1 MKVFN
6 LSATILNGF
15 SQAHALIQFK
25 QLTLTRGLKTLIMGA
40 SLQLHPGHK
49 VGLTGANGAGKS
61 SLFALLRGEMQV
73 ESGDLEMP
81 ASWVIGHVAQET
93 PALAM
98 PAIEFVL
105 DGDAELRTIETA
117 LQKAEAHHQ
126 GELIAELHQ
135 RLTDID
141 GYAAKA
147 RAAALLNGLGFSQAN
162 LSQAVSTFSGGW
174 RVCLKLAR
182 ALMCRSDLLLLDEPT
197 NHLDLDA
204 VIWLEGWLQSYHGTL
219 LLISHD
225 RDFLDAIVN
234 HIAHIEQ
241 QTLTLY
247 KGGYSDF
254 ERQRAEKLA
263 LQQAMFEKQQRKVS
277 HLQSYI
283 DRFRVQATKARQ
295 AQSRIKALERMEMI
309 TAAHIDSQ
317 FNFEFRAPIASP
329 DPLLVLDDV
338 SVGYGE
344 TPLIK
349 HIAMAVRPGE
359 RIGLLGKNG
368 AGKTT
373 LIKLL
378 ARELNAITV
387 RDRTGKRVEGKDLN
401 IGYFAQH
408 QLEQL
413 RPDESPLQH
422 MLKLDATTREQE
434 HLNYLGG
441 FDFKGE
447 MARTPCENFSGG
459 EKSRLALALL
469 IWTRPNLL
477 LLDEPTN
484 HLDLEMRH
492 ALTMALQGF
501 EGGVILVSHDRALLR
516 ATCDQ
521 FILVADKKAS
531 MFDGDLDDYSAWLN
545 EQRLQENKL
554 QKDLAQKIG
563 NQNLSSNKLERAQSK
578 AERQARIVA
587 RRPLLKEIEQIDVRL
602 AKLQSDKSSIDERLN
617 DADLYSA
624 TDKTIL
630 QDLLKKQAELTVII
644 EENEMRWLDLHEQ
657 LEALPALE

>member
-1 MKVFN
+1 M
-6 LSATILNGF
+6 
-15 SQAHALIQFK
+15 IQFK
-25 QLTLTRGLKTLIMGA
+25 QLTLTRGLKTLITGA

-61 SLFALLRGEMQV
+61 SLYALLRGEMQV

-105 DGDAELRTIETA
+105 DGDAELRAIEAA
-117 LQKAEAHHQ
+117 LQKAEAKHQ
-126 GELIAELHQ
+126 GEVIAELHQ

-174 RVCLKLAR
+174 RVRLNLAR

-204 VIWLEGWLQSYHGTL
+204 VIWLEGWLQSYRGTL

-241 QTLTLY
+241 KTLTLY

-317 FNFEFRAPIASP
+317 FNFEFRAPVASP

-344 TPLIK
+344 TPLIEQ
-349 HIAMAVRPGE
+349 IAMAVRPGE

-378 ARELNAITV
+378 ARELNAMTLADV
-387 RDRTGKRVEGKDLN
+387 MGNRKTGKRVEGKDLN

-422 MLKLDATTREQE
+422 MLKLDQTTREQE

-441 FDFKGE
+441 FDFKGD
-447 MARTPCENFSGG
+447 MARTPCVNFSGG

-521 FILVADKKAS
+521 FMLVADKKAQV
-531 MFDGDLDDYSAWLN
+531 FDGDLDDYSAWLN
-545 EQRLQENKL
+545 AQRLQEN
-554 QKDLAQKIG
+554 QSQKIDS
-563 NQNLSSNKLERAQSK
+563 QNISSNKLDRAQSK

-587 RRPLLKEIEQIDVRL
+587 RRPLLKEIEQIDGRL
-602 AKLQSDKSSIDERLN
+602 AKLHLEKSTIDDRLN

-624 TDKTIL
+624 ADKTIL
-630 QDLLKKQAELTVII
+630 QDLLKKQAELTAKI
-644 EENEMRWLDLHEQ
+644 EDDEMRWLELHEQ
-657 LEALPALE
+657 LDALPALD

>member
-1 MKVFN
+1 M
-6 LSATILNGF
+6 
-15 SQAHALIQFK
+15 IQFK
-25 QLTLTRGLKTLIMGA
+25 QLTLVRGLKTLIQGA
-40 SLQLHPGHK
+40 TLQLHPGHK

-61 SLFALLRGEMQV
+61 SLFALLRGEMQL
-73 ESGDLEMP
+73 EAGDLDMP
-81 ASWVIGHVAQET
+81 ASWVIAHVAQET

-105 DGDAELRTIETA
+105 DGDAELRQIEAA
-117 LQKAEAHHQ
+117 LAAAEVSQQ
-126 GELIAELHQ
+126 GELIAELHH
-135 RLTDID
+135 RLLDIE

-147 RAAALLNGLGFSQAN
+147 RAAELLSGLGFSQAN
-162 LSQAVSTFSGGW
+162 LQQAVATFSGGW
-174 RVCLKLAR
+174 RVRLNLAR

-204 VIWLEGWLQSYHGTL
+204 VIWLEGWLQAYRGTL
-219 LLISHD
+219 ILISHD

-247 KGGYSDF
+247 RGGYSDF

-263 LQQAMFEKQQRKVS
+263 LQQALFEKQQRKVS

-309 TAAHIDSQ
+309 SAAHVDSQ
-317 FNFEFRAPIASP
+317 FNFEFRAPLAAP
-329 DPLLVLDDV
+329 DPLLVLDEMA
-338 SVGYGE
+338 VGYQGVA
-344 TPLIK
+344 LIK
-349 HIAMAVRPGE
+349 GIVLAIRPGE
-359 RIGLLGKNG
+359 RIGLLGRNG

-378 ARELNAITV
+378 AKELAPLS
-387 RDRTGKRVEGKDLN
+387 GKRVEGKDLN

-413 RPDESPLQH
+413 RLDESPLQH
-422 MLKLDATTREQE
+422 MMKLDPLTREQE
-434 HLNYLGG
+434 HLNFLGG
-441 FDFKGE
+441 FDFKGD
-447 MARTPCENFSGG
+447 MARSPCLNFSGG

-492 ALTMALQGF
+492 ALTMALQDYQ
-501 EGGVILVSHDRALLR
+501 GGLVLVSHDRALLR
-516 ATCDQ
+516 ASCDE
-521 FILVADKKAS
+521 FVLVADGQAVP
-531 MFDGDLDDYSAWLN
+531 FDGDLEAYSLWLN
-545 EQRLQENKL
+545 EQRLKEK
-554 QKDLAQKIG
+554 
-563 NQNLSSNKLERAQSK
+563 QNVQATLEVKPAKQDRAMNK
-578 AERQARIVA
+578 AERQARIA
-587 RRPLLKEIEQIDVRL
+587 ERRPLLKEVAELDNRIAAWQEEKQACD
-602 AKLQSDKSSIDERLN
+602 ARLN
-617 DADLYSA
+617 DNDLYSA
-624 TDKTIL
+624 ADKTAL
-630 QDLLKKQAELTVII
+630 QDLLKKQAELIKQI
-644 EENEMRWLDLHEQ
+644 EQAEERWLDLHER
-657 LEALPALE
+657 LEELPALD

>member
-1 MKVFN
+1 M
-6 LSATILNGF
+6 
-15 SQAHALIQFK
+15 IQFK
-25 QLTLTRGLKTLIMGA
+25 QLTLARGTKVLIQSA
-40 SLQLHPGHK
+40 SMQLHPGHK

-61 SLFALLRGEMQV
+61 SLFAMLRREV
-73 ESGDLEMP
+73 HPEKGDLEIP
-81 ASWVIGHVAQET
+81 VSWVIGHVSQET
-93 PALAM
+93 PALPL

-105 DGDAELRTIETA
+105 DGDVELREIEA
-117 LQKAEAHHQ
+117 GLLEAENSHQ

-135 RLTDID
+135 RLADIG
-141 GYAAKA
+141 GYSARA
-147 RAAALLNGLGFSQAN
+147 RAAELLNGLGFSQMAMQ
-162 LSQAVSTFSGGW
+162 QAVSTFSGGW
-174 RVCLKLAR
+174 RVRLNLAR

-204 VIWLEGWLQSYHGTL
+204 VIWLESWLQSYRGTL
-219 LLISHD
+219 FLILHD

-263 LQQAMFEKQQRKVS
+263 LQQAMFEKQQRKVA

-309 TAAHIDSQ
+309 SAAHVDSQ
-317 FNFEFRAPIASP
+317 FSFEFRPPIAAP
-329 DPLLVLDDV
+329 DPLLVLDDM
-338 SVGYGE
+338 SVGYDGV
-344 TPLIK
+344 PLINS
-349 HIAMAVRPGE
+349 IELVISPGE
-359 RIGLLGKNG
+359 RIGLLGRNG

-378 ARELNAITV
+378 AQVLHPMS
-387 RDRTGKRVEGKDLN
+387 GKWVEGKDLN

-413 RPDESPLQH
+413 RLDESPLQH
-422 MLKLDATTREQE
+422 MMKLDPLSREQE

-441 FDFKGE
+441 FDFKGD
-447 MARTPCENFSGG
+447 MARSPCANFSGG

-484 HLDLEMRH
+484 HLDLEMRY
-492 ALTMALQGF
+492 ALTSALQDY

-516 ATCDQ
+516 ASCDR
-521 FILVADKKAS
+521 FILVADGVATE
-531 MFDGDLDDYSAWLN
+531 FDGDLEEYSRWLN
-545 EQRLQENKL
+545 EQRLKEKQLLQSQATEKPVKNDRAANKV
-554 QKDLAQKIG
+554 
-563 NQNLSSNKLERAQSK
+563 
-578 AERQARIVA
+578 ERQARVA
-587 RRPLLKEIEQIDVRL
+587 ERRPLLKELEQIERDMARW
-602 AKLQSDKSSIDERLN
+602 QTDKSSCDDRLN
-617 DADLYSA
+617 DEALYTE
-624 TDKTIL
+624 TDKSAL
-630 QDLLKKQAELTVII
+630 QQLLKTQAELTSRL
-644 EENEMRWLDLHEQ
+644 ETAEGRWLELHEM
-657 LEALPALE
+657 LEAIPVID

>member
-1 MKVFN
+1 M
-6 LSATILNGF
+6 
-15 SQAHALIQFK
+15 IQFK
-25 QLTLTRGLKTLIMGA
+25 QLTLTRGTKVLIQGA
-40 SLQLHPGHK
+40 TLQLHPGHK

-61 SLFALLRGEMQV
+61 SLFSMLRGELHP
-73 ESGDLEMP
+73 ENGDFEMP
-81 ASWVIGHVAQET
+81 ASWVVAHVAQET
-93 PALAM
+93 PALPI

-105 DGDAELRTIETA
+105 DGDAELREIEAA
-117 LQKAEAHHQ
+117 LVKAEAHHQ

-135 RLTDID
+135 RLSDVD
-141 GYAAKA
+141 GYSAKA
-147 RAAALLNGLGFSQAN
+147 RASELLNGLGFSQTSMQQPVA
-162 LSQAVSTFSGGW
+162 TFSGGW
-174 RVCLKLAR
+174 RVRLNLAR

-204 VIWLEGWLQSYHGTL
+204 VIWLESWLQSYRGTL
-219 LLISHD
+219 FLISHD

-247 KGGYSDF
+247 RGGYSDF

-263 LQQAMFEKQQRKVS
+263 LQQSMFEKQQRKVA

-309 TAAHIDSQ
+309 SAAHVDSQ
-317 FNFEFRAPIASP
+317 FSFEFRAPLSAP
-329 DPLLVLDDV
+329 DPLLVLDGM
-338 SVGYGE
+338 SVGYGLQ
-344 TPLIK
+344 PLISN
-349 HIAMAVRPGE
+349 IELAIRPGE

-378 ARELNAITV
+378 AHELGPLS
-387 RDRTGKRVEGKDLN
+387 GKRVEGKDLK

-413 RPDESPLQH
+413 RLDESPLQH
-422 MLKLDATTREQE
+422 MMKLDPLTREQE

-441 FDFKGE
+441 FDFRGE
-447 MARTPCENFSGG
+447 MALSPCANFSGG

-492 ALTMALQGF
+492 ALTLALQDF

-521 FILVADKKAS
+521 FLLVADGQALD
-531 MFDGDLDDYSAWLN
+531 FDGDLEDYSQWLN
-545 EQRLQENKL
+545 AQRLKEKHAAQS
-554 QKDLAQKIG
+554 LAPEK
-563 NQNLSSNKLERAQSK
+563 SNKNDRAQSK
-578 AERQARIVA
+578 AERQARITE
-587 RRPLLKEIEQIDVRL
+587 RRPLLKELEQIERSMTQMQADKKLCDVRL
-602 AKLQSDKSSIDERLN
+602 NDGDLYTAADKSE
-617 DADLYSA
+617 
-624 TDKTIL
+624 L
-630 QDLLKKQAELTVII
+630 QQLLKTQAELTAKLETA
-644 EENEMRWLDLHEQ
+644 EERWLELHEM
-657 LEALPALE
+657 LEALPEIY

>member
-1 MKVFN
+1 M
-6 LSATILNGF
+6 
-15 SQAHALIQFK
+15 IQFK
-25 QLTLTRGLKTLIMGA
+25 QLTLTRGTKILIQGA

-61 SLFALLRGEMQV
+61 SLFAMLRGEIHP
-73 ESGDLEMP
+73 ETGDFEMP
-81 ASWVIGHVAQET
+81 ASWVVAHVAQET
-93 PALAM
+93 PALPM

-105 DGDAELRTIETA
+105 DGDAELREIEAA
-117 LQKAEAHHQ
+117 LATAEANHQ

-135 RLTDID
+135 RLTDVD
-141 GYAAKA
+141 GYSAKA
-147 RAAALLNGLGFSQAN
+147 RAAELLSGLGFSQAA
-162 LSQAVSTFSGGW
+162 LQQPVATFSGGW
-174 RVCLKLAR
+174 RVRLNLAR

-204 VIWLEGWLQSYHGTL
+204 VIWLESWLQSYRGTL
-219 LLISHD
+219 FLISHD

-247 KGGYSDF
+247 RGGYSDF

-263 LQQAMFEKQQRKVS
+263 LQQAMFEKQQRKVA

-309 TAAHIDSQ
+309 SAAHVDSQ
-317 FNFEFRAPIASP
+317 FNFEFRAPIATP
-329 DPLLVLDDV
+329 DPLLVLDGM
-338 SVGYGE
+338 SVGYGAQ
-344 TPLIK
+344 PLISN
-349 HIAMAVRPGE
+349 IELAVRPGE

-378 ARELNAITV
+378 AHELEPLS
-387 RDRTGKRVEGKDLN
+387 GKRVEGKDLK

-422 MLKLDATTREQE
+422 MIKLDPLTREQE

-441 FDFKGE
+441 FDFRGD
-447 MARTPCENFSGG
+447 MALSPCANFSGG

-492 ALTMALQGF
+492 ALTLALQDF
-501 EGGVILVSHDRALLR
+501 AGGVILVSHDRALLR
-516 ATCDQ
+516 ASCDQ
-521 FILVADKKAS
+521 FILVADGKAQV
-531 MFDGDLDDYSAWLN
+531 FDGDLEDYSQWLN
-545 EQRLQENKL
+545 EQRLKEKQA
-554 QKDLAQKIG
+554 AQSLVADKPSK
-563 NQNLSSNKLERAQSK
+563 NDRAQSK
-578 AERQARIVA
+578 AERQARILE
-587 RRPLLKEIEQIDVRL
+587 RRPLLKELEQIERNMSQMQ
-602 AKLQSDKSSIDERLN
+602 ADKKACDERLN
-617 DADLYSA
+617 DTELYSA
-624 TDKTIL
+624 SDKSEL
-630 QDLLKKQAELTVII
+630 QQLLKTQADLVTKLEAA
-644 EENEMRWLDLHEQ
+644 EERWLELHEQ
-657 LEALPALE
+657 LEAIPAID